1 MKRRKNNLA
10 KFQRFIS
17 EFLKNIKFD
26 ILNLNMS
33 RWTTVIWAITW
44 IISLFLPWI
53 VDTKRNISWN
63 AFYPIAGNAGFM
75 IIIWLLIIIFLTFW
89 ANYKEKMKLYSDI
102 DVKNYLV
109 ILFTWFFM
117 FLASIM
123 WVSFSV
129 RLETFWQ
136 DTTSGTWLILCIASA
151 VIIIGW
157 WYWARKDFY
166 KNSSEIILEQLNQE
180 RHKEKW
186 KDNITLPF

>member
-33 RWTTVIWAITW
+33 RGTTVIGAITG

-75 IIIWLLIIIFLTFW
+75 IIIGLLIIIFLTFG

-109 ILFTWFFM
+109 ILFTGFFM

-123 WVSFSV
+123 GVSFSV
-129 RLETFWQ
+129 GLETFGQ
-136 DTTSGTWLILCIASA
+136 DTTSGTGLILCIASA
-151 VIIIGW
+151 VIIIGGG
-157 WYWARKDFY
+157 YWARKDFY

-180 RHKEKW
+180 RHKEKG

>member
-1 MKRRKNNLA
+1 M
-10 KFQRFIS
+10 
-17 EFLKNIKFD
+17 
-26 ILNLNMS
+26 
-33 RWTTVIWAITW
+33 
-44 IISLFLPWI
+44 
-53 VDTKRNISWN
+53 
-63 AFYPIAGNAGFM
+63 
-75 IIIWLLIIIFLTFW
+75 TFW

-129 RLETFWQ
+129 WLETFWQ